1 MALPVRPYSLVKMSD
16 SKQVITTV
24 PCATKG
30 SAGCPKAALAH
41 RHMSHICNSK
51 IFYILKS
58 KKKKVRLILIIY
70 LAQ

>member
-1 MALPVRPYSLVKMSD
+1 MALPVRPYSLIVKMSD

-51 IFYILKS
+51 IVYILKS
-58 KKKKVRLILIIY
+58 KKKKVRLIIY